1 MSRFWLRRS
10 RAMEVAMT
18 LEWIAD
24 VCGGTFSGSESD
36 QKIEV
41 TGVHTDSRE
50 IKKGWLF
57 IPLKAERDGHDF
69 ITAAAENGA
78 VATLSEREPDG
89 SLPCIRVADTKAA
102 MHRLAAAY
110 RRSLDLKV
118 VGITGSVGKTST
130 KEMIASVLA
139 EQYRVLKTEGNY
151 NNEIGLPLTIFR
163 LKKEHEIAV
172 LEMGISDFGEMHRLA
187 GMAYPDL
194 CVITNIGLSHLE
206 RLGSRDGILK
216 AKTESFSHIRENGAA
231 ILNGDDDKLCA
242 ITEADGKPVLFYGIG
257 NDKGDGREVY
267 ADQVDAESLKHTCAT
282 IHIGE
287 EQFPV
292 CIPAAGAHNVYHAL
306 AAACVGKKLGL
317 TAAQIKHGIEHV
329 QSIDGRNRLIEQGDI
344 TIIDACYNASPNSM
358 NASIDVLSKAKGRKI
373 AVLGDMG
380 ELGPKTKKLHAL
392 VGEHIAGTQID
403 ALFCTGTL
411 AAKIIEAAKAA
422 GSGAEIIYESSRE
435 TLIEKLLEYKQEGD
449 TILVKASHFMNFN
462 KIVDA
467 LIK

>member
-1 MSRFWLRRS
+1 
-10 RAMEVAMT
+10 MT
-18 LEWIAD
+18 LEWIANI
-24 VCGGTFSGSESD
+24 CGGTLSGSESD

-50 IKKGWLF
+50 IKSGWLF

-69 ITAAAENGA
+69 IAAAAKNGA
-78 VATLSEREPDG
+78 VAALSERELDG
-89 SLPCIRVADTKAA
+89 SLPYIRVADTKAA

-110 RRSLDLKV
+110 RRSLAVKV

-139 EQYRVLKTEGNY
+139 EQYQVLKTEGNY

-163 LKKEHEIAV
+163 LKKEHEVAV

-206 RLGSRDGILK
+206 HLGSRDGILK
-216 AKTESFSHIRENGAA
+216 AKTESFSHIKENGAA

-242 ITEADGKPVLFYGIG
+242 LTEADGKPVIFYGIG

-267 ADQVDAESLKHTCAT
+267 ADQIDAESLKQTCAV
-282 IHIGE
+282 IHIGQ

-306 AAACVGKKLGL
+306 AAACVGTKLGL
-317 TAAQIKHGIEHV
+317 SAAQIRRGIEHV
-329 QSIDGRNRLIEQGDI
+329 QSIDGRNRLIEQGKI

-358 NASIDVLSKAKGRKI
+358 NASIDVLTKARGRKI

-380 ELGPKTKKLHAL
+380 ELGPDSKKLHAL
-392 VGEHIAGTQID
+392 VGEHIAGAPID

-411 AAKIIEAAKAA
+411 ASEIVAAAKAA
-422 GSGAEIIYESSRE
+422 GSSADLIYENSRE
-435 TLIEKLLEYKQEGD
+435 TLIEKLRQYKQEGD
-449 TILVKASHFMNFN
+449 TILVKASHFMEFH

-467 LIK
+467 LSE